1 MNFKK
6 PAIFKKNCFVPLRQP
21 QDAVSHSRIFAI
33 LFFLLIAVLGIFFA
47 VSSSL
52 QNRSLSADEAFQ
64 DFTKELFLS
73 GISSSTLT
81 LHYTLADPA
90 AAGIEDPPVTFGE
103 YSADTKAER
112 AAVLENTLKT
122 LETFP
127 RDELSASNRLTF
139 DILRTQLQ
147 NELKLSA
154 YPYYEEILSP
164 LLGVQA
170 QLPTLL
176 AEYRFTCRK
185 DIDTYLDLLGELGSY
200 FDSLLLFEQEKAQN
214 GLFMSTQTAEA
225 VIDQCREFIA
235 GPEEHFLLSSFEERL
250 EQTDFLTASE
260 KKAYLETNRVRVI
273 GTVLPA
279 YEALTAGLEKLK
291 DSGTNP
297 YGLCY
302 YEEGADYYEAL
313 VECTT
318 GSGRSMK
325 EIKELIDAQ
334 ILTDTQLMA
343 NIVTRNPQLLTSLS
357 RSVEKRE
364 PQQILRELRE
374 QIREEFPAVPSV
386 SCTVKYVPSS
396 LESYVSPAFYLTP
409 PLDSMDEQIIYIN
422 PSSDYDDL
430 ALFATLAHEGWPG
443 HLYQTLYEN
452 SMNFDPVRSIFYFG
466 GYTEGWAVYAERYAY
481 RFTSLDEDTASL
493 LAANS
498 FLLLGLYARSDI
510 GIHYDGW
517 KPADLAEFLGGFG
530 IRSQTALDTIYQAI
544 VQNPGNYLKY
554 YLGAAEIL
562 DLKAEAE
569 KAFGEQFDI
578 RDFHRFIL
586 SVGPAPLSVV
596 REYLYGWTGTD

>member
-6 PAIFKKNCFVPLRQP
+6 PVIFKKNCFVPLRQP
-21 QDAVSHSRIFAI
+21 QDAVSRSRIFAI

-103 YSADTKAER
+103 YSADAKAER

>member
-1 MNFKK
+1 M
-6 PAIFKKNCFVPLRQP
+6 
-21 QDAVSHSRIFAI
+21 
-33 LFFLLIAVLGIFFA
+33 
-47 VSSSL
+47 
-52 QNRSLSADEAFQ
+52 
-64 DFTKELFLS
+64 
-73 GISSSTLT
+73 
-81 LHYTLADPA
+81 
-90 AAGIEDPPVTFGE
+90 
-103 YSADTKAER
+103 
-112 AAVLENTLKT
+112 
-122 LETFP
+122 
-127 RDELSASNRLTF
+127 
-139 DILRTQLQ
+139 
-147 NELKLSA
+147 
-154 YPYYEEILSP
+154 
-164 LLGVQA
+164 
-170 QLPTLL
+170 
-176 AEYRFTCRK
+176 
-185 DIDTYLDLLGELGSY
+185 
-200 FDSLLLFEQEKAQN
+200 
-214 GLFMSTQTAEA
+214 
-225 VIDQCREFIA
+225 IDQCREFIT

-297 YGLCY
+297 YGLCC

-364 PQQILRELRE
+364 PQQVLRELRE

-562 DLKAEAE
+562 ALKAEAE
-569 KAFGEQFDI
+569 KVFGEQFDI